1 MWKLGN
7 MVYLVVAT
15 TYKMPKSKV
24 GERLKISGIHNLYL
38 LFYQIQV
45 GVTSGCNSRS
55 DHLEDAEEGI
65 EKVHLFADRFVD
77 GAFVFNFTSFVSQ
90 VRDPK
95 VLGSEHERHL
105 GV

>member
-1 MWKLGN
+1 MWELGN

-15 TYKMPKSKV
+15 TY
-24 GERLKISGIHNLYL
+24 I
-38 LFYQIQV
+38 
-45 GVTSGCNSRS
+45 
-55 DHLEDAEEGI
+55 
-65 EKVHLFADRFVD
+65 HLFADRFVD

-105 GV
+105 GVRDVHDY